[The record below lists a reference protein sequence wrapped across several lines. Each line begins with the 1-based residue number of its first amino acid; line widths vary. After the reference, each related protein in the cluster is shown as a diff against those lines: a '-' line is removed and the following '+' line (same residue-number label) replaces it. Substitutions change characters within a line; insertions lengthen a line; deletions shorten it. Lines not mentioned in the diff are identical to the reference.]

1 MLGCFKEGK
10 CEKKIITIKL
20 LHMNEMGIENLNKH
34 IKLLFGPCIVMTTWR
49 K

>member
-1 MLGCFKEGK
+1 MSSCFKEGK
-10 CEKKIITIKL
+10 CERKIIIIKL